1 MRDLDVWGTAGHLW
15 GRLQI
20 VDEQAGAFHTS
31 PATLG
36 SGMVGVSGRLLTR
49 GAATLRLKGEWVLAQ
64 MDVARTGTAF
74 EAATMNTRRLRLGTE
89 VSRQHVCT
97 PSACRSPRGRS

>member
-1 MRDLDVWGTAGHLW
+1 
-15 GRLQI
+15 
-20 VDEQAGAFHTS
+20 
-31 PATLG
+31 
-36 SGMVGVSGRLLTR
+36 MVGVSGRLLTR

-97 PSACRSPRGRS
+97 PSACRSPRGRSWACVTTEAAGRRAPDWSWAAACATWIARRA